1 MWKTA
6 LLSAAIAAVP
16 LAGLKAQEF
25 PTQTVEILVPYEP
38 GGGSDILARPLA
50 AEMAKILGGDV
61 IVVNKGG
68 AAGNIGA
75 QVVARANADGHMLLM
90 ANNSHTVNPYLYDNA
105 GYDTEEDFVAVSMA
119 ATAPMVLVVNEDV
132 PVENVQD
139 LIAYAKENPAELN
152 FANPGT
158 GTPGHLAA
166 ARFNR
171 LAGIDL
177 QQISYKGSGPTT
189 LALLQNEVQVSF
201 STPAAVKEHFGAG
214 LRPLAVTS
222 AERFPALPDVPT
234 LAESGVP
241 ELADF
246 DMSIWWGLLAPSGTD
261 EAVLDELSAAVVDA
275 IHKTDIKDKWISVG
289 MVPQGTTREAFQEVI
304 DEDLNTWSE
313 FIPESG
319 ITVD

>member
-1 MWKTA
+1 MLKTA
-6 LLSAAIAAVP
+6 LLAAAIGMIP
-16 LAGLKAQEF
+16 LAGLNAQEF

-50 AEMAKILGGDV
+50 AELSKILMGDV

-75 QVVARANADGHMLLM
+75 QVVARANPDGHMLLM
-90 ANNSHTVNPYLYDNA
+90 ANNSHVVNPYLYDNA
-105 GYDTEEDFVAVSMA
+105 GYNTEEDFVAVSMV
-119 ATAPMVLVVNEDV
+119 ATAPMVLVVHEDV
-132 PVENVQD
+132 PAQNVQE

-171 LAGIDL
+171 LSGIDL

-189 LALLQNEVQVSF
+189 LGLLQNEVQLSF
-201 STPAAVKEHFGAG
+201 TTPAAVKEHFGAG

-261 EAVLDELSAAVVDA
+261 KAVLDELSAAVVEA
-275 IHKTDIKDKWISVG
+275 VHNTDIKDKWTSVG
-289 MVPQGTTREAFQEVI
+289 MVPQGTTHEAFQEVI
-304 DEDLNTWSE
+304 DQDLKTWGA